1 MRKLGGRNKLGWAS
15 LHWPAAMEESFH
27 GENDKKDQK
36 LMVGQNLCW
45 MYEKFDNLSARVDPK
60 IWNICV

>member
-1 MRKLGGRNKLGWAS
+1 
-15 LHWPAAMEESFH
+15 MEESFH